1 MIQHLKTA
9 QFHDEVESA
18 KGLVLVDFYAD
29 WCMPCKMLAPV
40 MEQLAQENDT
50 VKFFKVNVD
59 EEPQLA
65 AKFGVMSIPTVIF
78 VKDGGRADKTVG
90 ALSKGSFQSKIDSM
104 K

>member
-40 MEQLAQENDT
+40 MEQLARERYSQVFN
-50 VKFFKVNVD
+50 VNVD
-59 EEPQLA
+59 EDPSLA
-65 AKFGVMSIPTVIF
+65 PSRVVHPTVI
-78 VKDGGRADKTVG
+78 
-90 ALSKGSFQSKIDSM
+90 L
-104 K
+104 